1 MAMAPAVDIDLT
13 GRCDVLI
20 VEDQALVGQ
29 FLHRALTLAGHCAEL
44 VTGPTADAI
53 VEHCCRRRPAVVIL
67 DLDLGPVGRSV
78 PLIPA
83 LVDTGARVLMLTGTI
98 DPAAL
103 GECLA
108 AGASDVLTKDA
119 PFDEV
124 LEHLRRVAEGTDALG
139 VSRRHALVEEWRT
152 KEAMDA
158 RRIAPFEALS
168 RSEQAVLA
176 ALVDGCS
183 LEAIAAAR
191 FVSLATVR
199 SQVRAI
205 LTKLGVNSQLA
216 AVAAARRADWRTPT
230 AV

>member
-1 MAMAPAVDIDLT
+1 MAAVVDIDLT

-20 VEDQALVGQ
+20 VEDQRLVGQ
-29 FLHRALTLAGHCAEL
+29 FLERALALAGHRAEL
-44 VTGPTADAI
+44 VTGPTAEAI
-53 VEHCCRRRPAVVIL
+53 IDRCRQRRPDVVIL
-67 DLDLGPVGRSV
+67 DLDLGAIGRSV
-78 PLIPA
+78 RLIPS
-83 LVDTGARVLMLTGTI
+83 LVETGARVMMLTGNL

-108 AGASDVLTKDA
+108 TGASDVVTKDQ

-124 LEHLRRVAEGTDALG
+124 LEHLRQVFEGGDALG
-139 VSRRHALVEEWRT
+139 VCRRQALVEEWRT
-152 KEAMDA
+152 QEAIEA
-158 RRIAPFEALS
+158 RRTAPFDALS

-176 ALVDGCS
+176 ALIDGCS

-216 AVAAARRADWRTPT
+216 AVAAARRAGWHVPT